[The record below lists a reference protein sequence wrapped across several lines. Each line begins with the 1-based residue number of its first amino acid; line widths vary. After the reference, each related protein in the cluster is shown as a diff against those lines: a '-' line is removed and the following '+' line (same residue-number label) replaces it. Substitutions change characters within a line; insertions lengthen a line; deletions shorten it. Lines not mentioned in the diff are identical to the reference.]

1 MIMSEYLVQ
10 QAGQYKP
17 LTPNEQR
24 ALAQRAQSGDN
35 DARDQLVL
43 TNLRLVIKIVKDFPQ
58 FISLHFDEMYQAG
71 VVGLLNAI
79 DHYDL
84 ARGTAFSTC
93 AVWWIHQSIRIWI
106 YDQNTI
112 YVPRY
117 LQDASIKVAQA
128 MRHDHHTVPELVEQT
143 GLKPSHVQSALDY
156 LSWSYVSVDS
166 YVKIEDGYTYAE
178 VVPDTHDDFEA
189 LEDEEQA
196 NAMRAEVKR
205 LLALLS
211 PQERLVTELRYGLTG
226 LDAMKLA
233 AIARTIGTTTSTV
246 GVLLH
251 RAMGKMRAACTEEAI
266 AS

>member
-1 MIMSEYLVQ
+1 VQ
-10 QAGQYKP
+10 QAGQYKQLP
-17 LTPNEQR
+17 ANEQR
-24 ALAQRAQSGDN
+24 ALAQRAQSGDQ

-58 FISLHFDEMYQAG
+58 FISTHFDEMYQAG

-84 ARGTAFSTC
+84 SRGTTFSTC

-106 YDQNTI
+106 YDQNDI

-117 LQDASIKVAQA
+117 LQDASIKVKQT
-128 MRHDHHTVPELVEQT
+128 MLHDHHTVTELVAQT
-143 GLKPSHVQSALDY
+143 GLRPSHVQSALDY

-166 YVKIEDGYTYAE
+166 FVQIEDGYTYAE

-196 NAMRAEVKR
+196 NEMRAEVKR
-205 LLALLS
+205 LLALLT
-211 PQERLVTELRYGLTG
+211 PQERLMVELRYGLTG
-226 LDAMKLA
+226 QGEMKIA
-233 AIARTIGTTTSTV
+233 AIARATGKTTSTV
-246 GVLLH
+246 GVLLS
-251 RAMGKMRAACTEEAI
+251 RAIRKMKAAASAGTEEKL